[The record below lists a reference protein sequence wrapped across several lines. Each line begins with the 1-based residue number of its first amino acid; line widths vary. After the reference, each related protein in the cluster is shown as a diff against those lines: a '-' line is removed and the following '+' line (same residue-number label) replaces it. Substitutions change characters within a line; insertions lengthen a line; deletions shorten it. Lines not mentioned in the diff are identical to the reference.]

1 MTGLL
6 LERKNELINLRQIG
20 TTRNQIAKSA
30 MLEGLTLSIVG
41 SIGGI
46 ALSLSLGWLLIYKI
60 NVQSFGWPLSPSV
73 PTLSIFSLFVLM
85 LTISS
90 AVSWLVGKKNAILD
104 FELTSK

>member
-1 MTGLL
+1 MLNKFYLNSFENFYVICTGLIIY
-6 LERKNELINLRQIG
+6 KQ
-20 TTRNQIAKSA
+20 

-60 NVQSFGWPLSPSV
+60 NVQSFGWTLTPSV

>member
-60 NVQSFGWPLSPSV
+60 NVQSFGWTLSPSV
-73 PTLSIFSLFVLM
+73 PTLSIFFVAVY
-85 LTISS
+85 TICFVSDPGS
-90 AVSWLVGKKNAILD
+90 ASRQATCG
-104 FELTSK
+104 TGSGR